1 MAKRL
6 LSFALASVAM
16 AISMSAQPGVAE
28 TTEKKVIVTS
38 DIRYRE
44 GQSQAWYLDI
54 AEPEQTPDTGLRP
67 AIVII
72 HGGGW
77 AFGAKDDPVYR
88 DLLMYY
94 ALQGYVTLSV
104 EYRFTQEAPMPAC
117 IEDVKCAVRW
127 LKAHADMYKVDPERI
142 GVYGHSAGA
151 HLSLMVGVSSDNKEL
166 EGDGP
171 WQEYSSRVACV
182 AAGSPPT
189 EIGNPASPW
198 SEHPEW
204 WPIGYFSDKASP
216 MLLLQ
221 GIDDAVV
228 KVHLTDDFV
237 NKMTAAGADV
247 EYVRIHGH
255 HGVAFDLHLNVTR
268 PAMDNF
274 FARYLK
280 GEE

>member
-1 MAKRL
+1 MRKTLCTIVAAL
-6 LSFALASVAM
+6 LALAPM
-16 AISMSAQPGVAE
+16 ASAQPGMSQSS
-28 TTEKKVIVTS
+28 EKKITVTS
-38 DIRYRE
+38 DIRYRD
-44 GQSQAWYLDI
+44 GQSQSWFLDL
-54 AEPEQTPDTGLRP
+54 AEPEQVPGGGLRP
-67 AIVII
+67 AIVIV

-77 AFGAKDDPVYR
+77 AFGSKSDQVYR
-88 DLLMYY
+88 DLLISY
-94 ALQGYVTLSV
+94 ALQGYVTISV
-104 EYRFTQEAPMPAC
+104 EYRFVQEAPMPAC

-127 LKAHADMYKVDPERI
+127 LKAHADKYQVDPERI

-151 HLSLMVGVSSDNKEL
+151 HLSLMIGVSSDNKDL

-171 WQEYSSRVACV
+171 WKEYSSRVACV

-189 EIGNPASPW
+189 EIGNPSSPW

-204 WPIGYFSDKASP
+204 WPIGYFGKTTSP

-228 KVHLTDDFV
+228 KVNLTDDFV
-237 NKMTAAGADV
+237 NKMTAAGADI

-255 HGVAFDLHLNVTR
+255 HGVAFDLNLNVTR

-274 FARYLK
+274 FERYLK
-280 GEE
+280 GTM